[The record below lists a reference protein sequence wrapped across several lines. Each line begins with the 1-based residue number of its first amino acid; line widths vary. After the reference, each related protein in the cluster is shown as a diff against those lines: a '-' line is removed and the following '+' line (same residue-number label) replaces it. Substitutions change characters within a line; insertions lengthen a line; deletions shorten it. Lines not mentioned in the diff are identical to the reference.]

1 MNILKII
8 TIVIALVG
16 VLKVDTA
23 LAVDQ
28 AAVQVALK
36 ERPIEKILG
45 RPLIPTGYG
54 EAKFLNKDFYLGCF
68 LIDSAAV
75 YRTPED
81 LLFIDAARRMEF
93 KFLSEKKISGRS
105 FAQRLL
111 QSIKINNDP
120 DALRANI
127 GNLKLFRGFFKRSIS
142 KGDILRFDYHQRFGT
157 RVYLNKR
164 LLGEIADSNEF
175 YRFILN
181 TWLGDRPPSAKFKRG
196 LLGQNGDEYAI
207 QLQKRFDSL

>member
-1 MNILKII
+1 MKYFKII
-8 TIVIALVG
+8 TIIIALIIVSIYPS
-16 VLKVDTA
+16 A
-23 LAVDQ
+23 Q
-28 AAVQVALK
+28 AAVKQRTPL
-36 ERPIEKILG
+36 KILD

-54 EAKFLNKDFYLGCF
+54 EAKFLYKDFYLGCF
-68 LIDSAAV
+68 LIDSSAV

-93 KFLSEKKISGRS
+93 KFVTEKRMSGRA
-105 FAQRLL
+105 FAQQLL
-111 QSIKINNDP
+111 QSIKINNAS

-127 GNLKLFRGFFKRSIS
+127 ANLRLFKDFFKRSIK
-142 KGDILRFDYHQRFGT
+142 KGDILRFDYHKRFGT

-164 LLGEIADSNEF
+164 LIGEISDSNEF

-196 LLGQNGDEYAI
+196 ILGQNGDEYAI
-207 QLQKRFDSL
+207 ELQKRFDAL

>member
-1 MNILKII
+1 MKYLKTII
-8 TIVIALVG
+8 IIALILVSNSF
-16 VLKVDTA
+16 
-23 LAVDQ
+23 LAS
-28 AAVQVALK
+28 AAVNQRVT
-36 ERPIEKILG
+36 PKIFD

-54 EAKFLNKDFYLGCF
+54 EAKFLYKDFYLGCF
-68 LIDSAAV
+68 LIDTSAV

-93 KFLSEKKISGRS
+93 KFITEKRMSGRA
-105 FAQRLL
+105 FIQQLL
-111 QSIKINNDP
+111 QSMKINNDP

-127 GNLKLFRGFFKRSIS
+127 ANLKLFKGFFRRSIK
-142 KGDILRFDYHQRFGT
+142 KGDILRFDYHKRFGT

-164 LLGEIADSNEF
+164 LIGEISDSNEF

-196 LLGQNGDEYAI
+196 ILGQNGDGYAI
-207 QLQKRFDSL
+207 ELQKRFDAL